1 MKLTDII
8 ALAKAGYKKDDID
21 ELLQVPIDEPEPIP
35 AAPDST
41 EPESGPEGG
50 PEPSPEKP
58 SPDQPDYE
66 QLYKDMQKELEQV
79 KNSLKVAQE
88 MNRNASAG
96 GNPPSDPWKDLEDIA
111 RSYM

>member
-35 AAPDST
+35 TAPDST

-58 SPDQPDYE
+58 SSDQPDYE
-66 QLYKDMQKELEQV
+66 QLYKAVLGQIDTL
-79 KNSLKVAQE
+79 KNDLKIAQE
-88 MNRNASAG
+88 TIKRQNN
-96 GNPPSDPWKDLEDIA
+96 DPGQPDPLDDLADVF

>member
-21 ELLQVPIDEPEPIP
+21 ELLQVPIDEPEPIS

-66 QLYKDMQKELEQV
+66 QLYKAVLGQIDTL
-79 KNSLKVAQE
+79 KNDLKIAQE
-88 MNRNASAG
+88 TIKRQNN
-96 GNPPSDPWKDLEDIA
+96 DPGQPDPLDDLADVF